1 MPKQF
6 IKDLKVGD
14 RVASVFILKK
24 KDLQKTKEN
33 KPYLRLTVADKT
45 GSIEGVMWEYAETA
59 DANIDNGMPVFVK
72 GLVSSYKENMQLKV
86 DEARPATSEEYKL
99 DDIIRAISDI
109 EGLYSKVKKYLD
121 AISDKWVA
129 LLVKSFVEDKDF
141 IERFKKS
148 PGARSWHNAYIG
160 GLMEHTWEVMYIVDK
175 TCDIY
180 PLAIRDIAI
189 AGAFFHDIGKTV
201 ELDPST
207 FEYTIE
213 GGLIG
218 HLPLGFEILS
228 KRMAS
233 IEGFPQD
240 LATHLRHIILSHH
253 GEYEQQSPVLPKT
266 LEATIVYHA
275 DELTSQANA
284 VKEIIEAQSK
294 GPRDWSNYVTIKS
307 RQYFLRKPDSS
318 RKQ

>member
-1 MPKQF
+1 
-6 IKDLKVGD
+6 
-14 RVASVFILKK
+14 
-24 KDLQKTKEN
+24 
-33 KPYLRLTVADKT
+33 
-45 GSIEGVMWEYAETA
+45 
-59 DANIDNGMPVFVK
+59 VFVK
-72 GLVSSYKENMQLKV
+72 GTVSSYKENTQLKA
-86 DEARPATSEEYKL
+86 DEVRPASSDEYKL

-180 PLAIRDIAI
+180 PQASRDIAI

-201 ELDPST
+201 ELDPGT

-228 KRMAS
+228 KKIAS

-240 LATHLRHIILSHH
+240 IATHLRHIILSHH

-294 GPRDWSNYVTIKS
+294 GQRDWSNYVTIKS
-307 RQYFLRKPDSS
+307 RQYFLRKPEQ
-318 RKQ
+318 RN

>member
-1 MPKQF
+1 MSRQF
-6 IKDLKVGD
+6 IRDLKVGD
-14 RVASVFILKK
+14 RVASSYLLKK
-24 KDLQKTKEN
+24 KDLQRTKEN
-33 KPYLRLTVADKT
+33 KPYLRLTIADKT

-72 GLVSSYKENMQLKV
+72 GNVSSYRDNIQLKV
-86 DEARPATSEEYKL
+86 DEARPASPEEYKIEDL
-99 DDIIRAISDI
+99 IRAIADI
-109 EGLYSKVKKYLD
+109 EGLFGKVKKYLG
-121 AISDKWVA
+121 AISNKWVA
-129 LLVKSFVEDKDF
+129 LLVKSFLDDQTF
-141 IERFKKS
+141 IELFKKS
-148 PGARSWHNAYIG
+148 PAARSWHNAYIG

-180 PLAIRDIAI
+180 PEANRDIAM
-189 AGAFFHDIGKTV
+189 AGAFFHDIGKTI
-201 ELDPST
+201 ELDPAT

-218 HLPLGFEILS
+218 HLPLGFEIIS

-240 LATHLRHIILSHH
+240 IATHLRHIVLSHH

-275 DELTSQANA
+275 DELVSQANA
-284 VKEIIEAQSK
+284 VKEIIGSQSA
-294 GPRDWSNYVTIKS
+294 PSRDWSNYVTIKQ
-307 RQYFLRKPDSS
+307 RQYFLRKPE
-318 RKQ
+318 